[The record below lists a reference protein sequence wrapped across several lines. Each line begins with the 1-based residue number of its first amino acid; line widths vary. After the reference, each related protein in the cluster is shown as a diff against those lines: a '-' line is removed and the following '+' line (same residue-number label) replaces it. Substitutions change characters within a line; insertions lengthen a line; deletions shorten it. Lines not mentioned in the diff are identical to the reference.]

1 MNLTEIL
8 NQSKSVVLQRSTI
21 HFADYNPRKIS
32 EEGKKELKKSIKNF
46 GVLGGIVVNKRT
58 NYTLVSGHQ
67 KIAIL
72 DGLSK
77 GKDYSLRV
85 ELIDVDEKREKE
97 INIAL
102 NNPNVGGEWDYDK
115 LADIVPDIDWQAAG
129 LTEADLSVIGV
140 DYGVEVEPVSIDDA
154 VEELQELHD
163 LAKPPKQEKPKK
175 TKEELIATKQ
185 EVKEKAQQKAEAL
198 SSYVVLTFDTAQAM
212 DNFLMRFGY
221 PPNQQY
227 IKGEEFDDRCEVS
240 YD

>member
-1 MNLTEIL
+1 MNFNEIL
-8 NQSKSVVLQRSTI
+8 NQSQSVTLQRSVL
-21 HFADYNPRKIS
+21 HLSNYNPRKIS
-32 EEGKKELKKSIKNF
+32 EEGRKQLKKSIKQF

-58 NYTLVSGHQ
+58 NYTVVSGHQ
-67 KIAIL
+67 KITIL
-72 DGLSK
+72 DMLSN

-85 ELIDVDEKREKE
+85 ELIDVDEKTEKE
-97 INIAL
+97 INITM

-115 LADIVPDIDWQAAG
+115 LADLIPDIDWQAAG

-154 VEELQELHD
+154 VEELQELQE
-163 LAKPPKQEKPKK
+163 LAKPPKEDKPKK
-175 TKEELIATKQ
+175 SVEELKETKHGVIEQ
-185 EVKEKAQQKAEAL
+185 AQKKIEKMT
-198 SSYVVLTFDTAQAM
+198 SYVVLTFDTAQAM

>member
-1 MNLTEIL
+1 M
-8 NQSKSVVLQRSTI
+8 
-21 HFADYNPRKIS
+21 
-32 EEGKKELKKSIKNF
+32 
-46 GVLGGIVVNKRT
+46 
-58 NYTLVSGHQ
+58 
-67 KIAIL
+67 
-72 DGLSK
+72 
-77 GKDYSLRV
+77 
-85 ELIDVDEKREKE
+85 
-97 INIAL
+97 
-102 NNPNVGGEWDYDK
+102 
-115 LADIVPDIDWQAAG
+115 
-129 LTEADLSVIGV
+129 
-140 DYGVEVEPVSIDDA
+140 SIDDA

-185 EVKEKAQQKAEAL
+185 EVKEQAQKKAEAL